1 MSTDRLNLLEGVDLI
16 EVSTS
21 LRGAFAGRSLAL
33 LGASVTRWDL
43 GKERDAALAACDEH
57 KSVRPYPGDE
67 GELAARLNNAGG
79 VIDDRGDEG
88 LAAACG
94 RAGVPYVAVTEV
106 GMTEA
111 CPNPAPGLADAES
124 GIMWDLGR
132 DGAPPLPLPGG
143 VGATLAGIHAATAL
157 VWSLLGG
164 PGGPGG
170 PRGTSPR
177 TVDIATA
184 DVVTAQVGTYH
195 TFLRAYG
202 GSWTPTVRPSRG
214 SLGSS
219 LALGALLDCTDGVA
233 LLYVTL
239 PGQLAR
245 LHAMMPAGFADRFPT
260 YRDGLLKREEF
271 VAELREW
278 AGTRTRR
285 EVLDEAERHGVVCSP
300 FLEMDDLDAGGI
312 LPLLRGSPGAEPSL
326 PLPWLVERAEV
337 AGHVPGA

>member
-1 MSTDRLNLLEGVDLI
+1 MPAVSTPRLDLLNGVELI
-16 EVSTS
+16 EVSSS
-21 LRGAFAGRSLAL
+21 LRGAFAGRTLAL
-33 LGASVTRWDL
+33 LGASVTRWDYF
-43 GKERDAALAACDEH
+43 GGERDAALTECDEH
-57 KSVRPYPGDE
+57 KKLEPYPVDGAE
-67 GELAARLNNAGG
+67 RAARLGAAHG
-79 VIDDRGDEG
+79 VIDDCGVG
-88 LAAACG
+88 ALAAAC
-94 RAGVPYVAVTEV
+94 RSAGVPYVAVTDL
-106 GMTEA
+106 GLTEA
-111 CPNPAPGLADAES
+111 HPNPAPGLVDAES

-157 VWSLLGG
+157 VWSLL
-164 PGGPGG
+164 
-170 PRGTSPR
+170 SR
-177 TVDIATA
+177 TGDPAPQAVDIATA

-233 LLYVTL
+233 LVYVTV

-245 LHAMMPAGFADRFPT
+245 LHAMMPPGFAEKFPT
-260 YRDGLLKREEF
+260 YRDGLVKREDF

-278 AGTRTRR
+278 AAIRTRR
-285 EVLDEAERHGVVCSP
+285 EVLDDAERHGVVCSP
-300 FLEMDDLDAGGI
+300 FLEMDDLDLGGI
-312 LPLLRGSPGAEPSL
+312 LPLLRASISDQPSL
-326 PLPWLVERAEV
+326 PLPWLVVGAEV